1 MVDLSA
7 FNRHQRIAF
16 QLSGGRDSV
25 AALHVVR
32 DFWPRLRVY
41 YLDTGESFPE
51 TRAVIGEISGWTGIL
66 IDVVQADVRAYWD
79 SVGWPSD
86 VVPVSATPIGRMV
99 DAEPVRVVGRFDCC
113 YQNLMRPM
121 HERMLDD
128 GITLIV
134 RGTRADDYIAP
145 PVRSGDVQVGIEF
158 LYPIEDWTTDQVDA
172 YTREH
177 GLPVAPWYAA
187 AGQQHGSDCL
197 RCTAWWNDGRM
208 PWLRRHHPQAHAEVL
223 RRMEQIMGAV
233 KRQTDQLLEN
243 DHG

>member
-7 FNRHQRIAF
+7 FERHQRIAF

-25 AALHVVR
+25 SALHVVR

-41 YLDTGESFPE
+41 FMDTGDAFTE
-51 TRAVIGEISGWTGIL
+51 THGVVAEVARRFNLNIEI
-66 IDVVQADVRAYWD
+66 VRADVAAYWD
-79 SVGWPSD
+79 AVGWPSD
-86 VVPVSATPIGRMV
+86 VVPVSATPIGRTV

-134 RGTRADDYIAP
+134 RGQRDEDYLKP
-145 PVRSGDVQVGIEF
+145 PMRSGDVRDGIEV
-158 LYPIEDWTTDQVDA
+158 LYPIEDWTTDQVDS

-177 GLPVAPWYAA
+177 DLPVAPWYVV
-187 AGQQHGSDCL
+187 GQQHGSDCL
-197 RCTAWWNDGRM
+197 RCTAWWDDGRM

-223 RRMEQIMGAV
+223 RRLEQIMGAV